1 MGKTV
6 ETVTMK
12 VKPGVSKEEFLAKN
26 WDVEDNLV
34 RKMPGLISRD
44 TAMDR
49 DGNILIVLYWESPED
64 AQKSMDK
71 FVGARPGEPGLPG
84 DPGHGHV
91 QDDVL
96 RGAVALTR

>member
-71 FVGARPGEPGLPG
+71 FVGAPESQDFQAILDMDTFKMTRYE
-84 DPGHGHV
+84 V
-91 QDDVL
+91 QS
-96 RGAVALTR
+96 R